1 MPSLSQRRGPGSA
14 GESHTLSTV
23 VSSSSRQSAAST
35 LGETMEL
42 GGGGGGHSRE
52 GGNVGNTD
60 DGVSVVVDTVEEEGE
75 EEEQEEEEEVPKLK
89 PLFAIALLLSITG
102 IAGYTAEVLLDSIDG
117 LTQQGGVSEE
127 FVGLILLPLVGNSVE
142 HVAAVTVS
150 VKDKLDLS
158 MAIAIGSSIQVSL
171 CLLPILVLVGW
182 AIGQP
187 MSLYFDNFE
196 T

>member
-1 MPSLSQRRGPGSA
+1 MWFAA
-14 GESHTLSTV
+14 G
-23 VSSSSRQSAAST
+23 
-35 LGETMEL
+35 
-42 GGGGGGHSRE
+42 
-52 GGNVGNTD
+52 
-60 DGVSVVVDTVEEEGE
+60 
-75 EEEQEEEEEVPKLK
+75 
-89 PLFAIALLLSITG
+89 LLMAVTG
-102 IAGYTAEVLLDSIDG
+102 ITGYTAEVLLDSIDG
-117 LTQQGGVSEE
+117 LTEQAGVSEE

-142 HVAAVTVS
+142 QVTAVTVS

-171 CLLPILVLVGW
+171 CLLPILVLIGW